1 MANLGRVG
9 ALFMALALMVS
20 WSAPSSAVGGEEI
33 QAPYRVEKYTQ
44 TTVTVDF
51 GTVDPSPNEEQ
62 FREMTLLIASGP
74 ESATLKEFKEVCVH
88 LCGEPSGIENEDD
101 FGPTCHFVGIYT
113 RSGKTGGEPL
123 VALPG
128 QVMISGWTP
137 LVGKMSERGT
147 EPSQWITDR
156 FQKPVGGFV
165 GEYRWADEEKTG
177 SAVLVDRSMGPD
189 FYAPP
194 IVLNTCEL
202 EEYRNYR
209 RLKCGSSADLLYNSS
224 GDLLILSLGEYGNAA
239 AQPEA
244 EFSMGDTQNILVR
257 VGLKAHSAFGILT
270 RIGGDWTLL
279 IRPLDYPLM
288 C

>member
-1 MANLGRVG
+1 MSDIGRFGSVFAVLTMAASWLAPPSALGRVE
-9 ALFMALALMVS
+9 L
-20 WSAPSSAVGGEEI
+20 
-33 QAPYRVEKYTQ
+33 QAPYRVEKHTEIS
-44 TTVTVDF
+44 VTVDF
-51 GTVDPSPNEEQ
+51 GTTDPSLIKEQ
-62 FREMTLLIASGP
+62 FEEMTLLTASGP
-74 ESATLKEFKEVCVH
+74 EPVTLEKFDEVCVY
-88 LCGEPSGIENEDD
+88 LCGEPRGVEDEED
-101 FGPTCHFVGIYT
+101 IGPTCHYTGLYT
-113 RSGKTGGEPL
+113 RSGKSGSEPTA
-123 VALPG
+123 ALAG
-128 QVMISGWTP
+128 QVTISAWTP
-137 LVGKMSERGT
+137 LVGKISETRV

-156 FQKPVGGFV
+156 YQTPVGGFIS
-165 GEYRWADEEKTG
+165 EYRWANDEKTG
-177 SAVLVDRSMGPD
+177 GAVLVNQSMGPD

-194 IVLNTCEL
+194 IVLNTCEV

-257 VGLKAHSAFGILT
+257 VGLKAHTAFGILT
-270 RIGGDWTLL
+270 KIGGDWKLL